1 MLENS
6 NWGRSLENLH
16 IKALGRDMQ
25 HVFSKKQTTTTKY
38 PSKVVATAQV
48 GHSAEDCL
56 AASLSGLWHR

>member
-6 NWGRSLENLH
+6 NWGCSLENLH
-16 IKALGRDMQ
+16 IKVLGWDLQ
-25 HVFSKKQTTTTKY
+25 HVFSKKQTTTKY

-48 GHSAEDCL
+48 GHGAEDCL